1 MLSQRDMHAWL
12 RFLGAGWQALPD
24 RPGNYFLA
32 IPTDRWKIEQGQP
45 PFEIKYALIEGVPT
59 TPGVVGHNVWVDG
72 RFSGEFIMEEGTV
85 ALTIALRGMFVEDPK
100 AIRWWGPIP
109 DLPMPPDPEPPEKQG
124 AY

>member
-1 MLSQRDMHAWL
+1 MLSQRDMQTWL

-24 RPGNYFLA
+24 KPGNYFLA
-32 IPTDRWKIEQGQP
+32 IPTERWRIEQRYP
-45 PFEIKYALIEGVPT
+45 PFEIKYAMIEGVPAT
-59 TPGVVGHNVWVDG
+59 LGVVGQAIWVEG
-72 RFSGEFIMEEGTV
+72 RLFGAVVEEEGTG
-85 ALTIALRGMFVEDPK
+85 ALTLAIQGMWVENPK